1 MFRAALLIAAMLALT
16 PADRAPHA
24 RFEAVL
30 ARVLGTDPITQT
42 ASYSLRHVSIFVY
55 DSDNMRA
62 LLESLPPRK
71 LDKILKP
78 MGYSTFSKP
87 GTKAGMATGLRLYL
101 TGPAVALDPPRPADM
116 NAQRAM
122 RELARAVEADRLT
135 DEAIAA
141 EGAGE

>member
-62 LLESLPPRK
+62 LLESLPPQK
-71 LDKILKP
+71 LDEILAP
-78 MGYSTFSKP
+78 MGYTTFSKP
-87 GTKAGMATGLRLYL
+87 GLVVHGAPLGALVIR
-101 TGPAVALDPPRPADM
+101 GPAGALDPPRPADV

-122 RELARAVEADRLT
+122 REAAAAELDLGT
-135 DEAIAA
+135 DAAIAA